1 MVFKNRFDFYM
12 GNNATNNIRL
22 PNKMIKKMSEESYWI
37 IVEFSSV
44 LIRQNLVTDN
54 EMWDLFDDCMTY
66 VCDNEEILTDS
77 LMFITQALANRKE
90 L

>member
-1 MVFKNRFDFYM
+1 M

>member
-1 MVFKNRFDFYM
+1 M
-12 GNNATNNIRL
+12 GNNAANNIRL